1 MKRMFK
7 QELYDCLFTII
18 NNNNW
23 HMEWECEKQLNQLIE
38 LSIDR
43 LSHRDCEREELRNFA
58 KTNLSCLLTYMYIDC
73 RSRHVGY
80 LDVDALTNALSS
92 FDKLWPFKGNGEISM
107 EKYVHTTEAEDFVWY
122 Y

>member
-1 MKRMFK
+1 MFK

-18 NNNNW
+18 DNNNW
-23 HMEWECEKQLNQLIE
+23 QMEWLCEKQLNQLIE

-43 LSHRDCEREELRNFA
+43 LSHRDCEKEELRNFG
-58 KTNLSCLLTYMYIDC
+58 KTNLSCLLSSMYIDC
-73 RSRHVGY
+73 RARGIGY
-80 LDVDALTNALSS
+80 LDVDALTNTLSS
-92 FDKLWPFKGNGEISM
+92 FEKLWPFKGNGKISM